1 MEFLMK
7 CYIVILENVPEVS
20 GISLR
25 YFGVSLFRI
34 NRTAKL

>member
-1 MEFLMK
+1 MEFLVK
-7 CYIVILENVPEVS
+7 YYIVILENVPGVS

-25 YFGVSLFRI
+25 YFGVFLYRI